1 MVYELLY
8 NGLLLS
14 GFYLGFDLLNKYKKN
29 EIKTNDDIKIYFA
42 LKGIKLLNMY
52 NYTTLNVRNF
62 INKCNSKI
70 ENDEEEDDDVYKIV
84 ILKKNNDILKCL
96 LCYEEE
102 DYYVEDE
109 EGNFEKCLKEDDAKY
124 IYITKQTNDKENNF
138 LQIQPEELKNR
149 ENILD
154 LKNKLE
160 NINNKKLFLNIELVI
175 NENEY
180 DLNSIVNKYCVSGN
194 NILSIDFLRYIL
206 HDYLEIELE
215 NEDYKINIIDKNVVM
230 FDINKNNSIS
240 IIENGGYKIIS

>member
-14 GFYLGFDLLNKYKKN
+14 SIYLGCDLLNKYNKN
-29 EIKTNDDIKIYFA
+29 EMKTNEDIKIYFA

-52 NYTTLNVRNF
+52 NYTTRNVRNF
-62 INKCNSKI
+62 INKCNSNI
-70 ENDEEEDDDVYKIV
+70 ENEEEDDVYKIV

-102 DYYVEDE
+102 DYYIEDE
-109 EGNFEKCLKEDDAKY
+109 EGNLEKCLKDDA

-138 LQIQPEELKNR
+138 LQIQPEELKNK

-160 NINNKKLFLNIELVI
+160 NIKNNKLFLNIELVI

>member
-14 GFYLGFDLLNKYKKN
+14 SIYLGFDLLNKYKKK

-52 NYTTLNVRNF
+52 NYTTRNVRNF
-62 INKCNSKI
+62 INKCNSNI
-70 ENDEEEDDDVYKIV
+70 ENEEEDDVYKIV

-102 DYYVEDE
+102 DYYIENEGKDLE
-109 EGNFEKCLKEDDAKY
+109 ECLNDAKY

-138 LQIQPEELKNR
+138 LQIQPEELKNK

-160 NINNKKLFLNIELVI
+160 NNLENINKLFLNIELVI

-180 DLNSIVNKYCVSGN
+180 DLNSIVNKYCLSGN

-215 NEDYKINIIDKNVVM
+215 NEDYKINIIDKNIVM